1 MLALNSPNTLH
12 AGRNANV
19 EFQQFHAHPSETR
32 DKAAASY
39 FYYFAYG
46 SCMCPVD
53 LKRSLGENTHPY
65 VVGNATLKGYRLGFH
80 HYSSKRRSG
89 ALDILPESA
98 GEIHGVLYRLP
109 WRLSAKLDWR
119 EGVHRNDYRHEF
131 VSIACN
137 GRQYDTVRT
146 YAVVEKTPREIA
158 PNHWYFSV
166 VLRGA
171 ITCKLPEQY
180 CWQLFQHMRGLQLAA
195 IAPPHRHA
203 ELSAE
208 ALSRPRSHPKLLQR
222 AIA

>member
-1 MLALNSPNTLH
+1 MPLNLPHALDVLDASFEVRRFP
-12 AGRNANV
+12 AK
-19 EFQQFHAHPSETR
+19 PP
-32 DKAAASY
+32 KAASKVEEPY

-65 VVGNATLKGYRLGFH
+65 VIGSATLQGYRLGFH
-80 HYSSKRRSG
+80 HYSPKRRCG

-98 GEIHGVLYRLP
+98 AEIHGVLYRLP

-119 EGVHRNDYRHEF
+119 EGVHQNHYRREF

-137 GRQYDTVRT
+137 GRQYDVVRT

-171 ITCKLPEQY
+171 ITCKLPEHY
-180 CWQLFQHMRGLQLAA
+180 CWQLFQHMQALQRAA
-195 IAPPHRHA
+195 TRDRHA
-203 ELSAE
+203 EPSAE
-208 ALSRPRSHPKLLQR
+208 SIALRRSPPKLLQQ